1 MRRRAL
7 LSLIASCALSACAHQ
22 TVPEAMP
29 GMAWSLNQVEGEGLK
44 LAFGAP
50 NSDNVLLMLQCR
62 PRSGEVVV
70 WLTGADANGRAP
82 VLIRS
87 GPTAARV
94 AARQEAQPEGELIEA
109 RLAASDPILQSFA
122 RTGELA
128 VEANGRRTAL
138 PAADPAQSRRFVES
152 CRPA

>member
-1 MRRRAL
+1 
-7 LSLIASCALSACAHQ
+7 
-22 TVPEAMP
+22 
-29 GMAWSLNQVEGEGLK
+29 
-44 LAFGAP
+44 
-50 NSDNVLLMLQCR
+50 MLQCR

-70 WLTGADANGRAP
+70 WLTGADASGRAP
-82 VLIRS
+82 ILIRS

-94 AARQEAQPEGELIEA
+94 AARQEAQPEELIEA

-128 VEANGRRTAL
+128 VEAGGRRTAL

-152 CRPA
+152 CRAA